1 MKKLYLNLK
10 ALDDRESWESQGI
23 KLPSY
28 SISEVRER
36 TIKSP
41 RWLHFGAGNLF
52 KVYLARIHDELL
64 ERGFTDSGVIVA
76 ANRNVEVFKARLS
89 AVDNLILVVGLRSD
103 AQLDLRVVGC
113 ISDVL
118 AAIPSTSDWERISQ
132 VFRDPNFQV
141 VSYTIT
147 EKGYALFDSS
157 GAFTK
162 EVQEEMSRDPHDCK
176 HLMGITCLLLYER
189 YLAGRWPLTLLS
201 MDNLSQNGSV
211 LSSAVKAYA
220 TSWVNNGFMAPSF
233 LKYLDDETRISFPW
247 SMIDKI
253 TPASDPDIAKIL
265 ESKGFFGTPEHG
277 VSSFTFA
284 NAEEAEYLVIEDS
297 FTNGRPKWDARCVI
311 FTSRDV
317 VDKVEAMKVSTCL
330 NPLHTAL
337 AIYGCL
343 LSFEKINDEMT
354 DPDLINLISGLGYK
368 EGLPVVVDP
377 EIIDP
382 KIFLDTVIR
391 QRFSN
396 PFVPDTPQRI
406 ATDTSQKMSVRFGNN
421 IRRYREKDE
430 ASLDN
435 LVYIPAV
442 IAGWLRYLMGL
453 NDQGEA
459 MTLSPDPMINRLK
472 DKIKAIEFGADDE
485 TTIQEALMP
494 ILSNQR
500 LFGQDLTKTSLAPKI
515 IRYFRLMNQGKGA
528 VRRFLK
534 NLPRYKR
541 ETDPD

>member
-1 MKKLYLNLK
+1 
-10 ALDDRESWESQGI
+10 
-23 KLPSY
+23 
-28 SISEVRER
+28 
-36 TIKSP
+36 
-41 RWLHFGAGNLF
+41 
-52 KVYLARIHDELL
+52 
-64 ERGFTDSGVIVA
+64 
-76 ANRNVEVFKARLS
+76 
-89 AVDNLILVVGLRSD
+89 
-103 AQLDLRVVGC
+103 
-113 ISDVL
+113 
-118 AAIPSTSDWERISQ
+118 
-132 VFRDPNFQV
+132 
-141 VSYTIT
+141 
-147 EKGYALFDSS
+147 
-157 GAFTK
+157 
-162 EVQEEMSRDPHDCK
+162 
-176 HLMGITCLLLYER
+176 
-189 YLAGRWPLTLLS
+189 
-201 MDNLSQNGSV
+201 
-211 LSSAVKAYA
+211 
-220 TSWVNNGFMAPSF
+220 
-233 LKYLDDETRISFPW
+233 
-247 SMIDKI
+247 
-253 TPASDPDIAKIL
+253 
-265 ESKGFFGTPEHG
+265 
-277 VSSFTFA
+277 
-284 NAEEAEYLVIEDS
+284 
-297 FTNGRPKWDARCVI
+297 
-311 FTSRDV
+311 
-317 VDKVEAMKVSTCL
+317 
-330 NPLHTAL
+330 
-337 AIYGCL
+337 
-343 LSFEKINDEMT
+343 
-354 DPDLINLISGLGYK
+354 
-368 EGLPVVVDP
+368 
-377 EIIDP
+377 
-382 KIFLDTVIR
+382 VIR